1 MGNSKIVYSYH
12 PETSEYLG
20 EIMARRDP
28 LEIAERYL
36 IPACATEIMPDLQE
50 GKISKW
56 DGANWVNMDIS
67 LLSKSEL
74 TVLESELISL
84 EEVKRAKL
92 DKLLMERMVFQYS
105 NIQIGINIFV
115 NTDKAQNKFFNK
127 IKRKNAADFPIDW
140 RLYDYSWIRLSY
152 DDALALEAAIGNRE
166 YSAYKQETDYVN
178 QINACI
184 TIEEINAI
192 TFEFVSLV

>member
-12 PETSEYLG
+12 PETGKYLG
-20 EIMARRDP
+20 ETIARRDP
-28 LEIAERYL
+28 LEIEERYL
-36 IPACATEIMPDLQE
+36 IPSCATEIMPDLQE

-56 DGANWVNMDIS
+56 DGVNWVNMDIS

-74 TVLESELISL
+74 TVLESELTSL

-105 NIQIGINIFV
+105 NIQIGTNIFV
-115 NTDKAQNKFFNK
+115 NTNKAQNKFFNK

-152 DDALALEAAIGNRE
+152 DDALALEEAIDAKE
-166 YSAYKQETDYVN
+166 HSAYQQETTY
-178 QINACI
+178 INKINTCT
-184 TIEEINAI
+184 TIEELSAI
-192 TFEFVSLV
+192 TFNFISN